1 MTELKELIEMRNNG
15 DITEEDYSQIK
26 SILIGKNTNQDDEN
40 GEEEKKQKEEEEK
53 KHKKKLL
60 ELLEWLVKNKKEKK
74 EKKQKEEEK
83 KQKEEEK
90 KQKEEEEKK
99 QKEEEEKKQK
109 EITEW
114 FSGADGQPEDI
125 DQRCIIYDHHDLLSM
140 RELRDDEEQQQFC
153 PTDMRVLNPT
163 LVLDWNN
170 KKAVEKKK
178 LDERKKKK
186 KLDEWNEERN
196 EKKKLDERNEKKKLD
211 ELNEKKCI
219 LLPEISSEL
228 LSAKELRDDGYRIG
242 IDGMHV
248 VFQTLRGYFTIL
260 KYQNGIYKVQE

>member
-1 MTELKELIEMRNNG
+1 MTTIMTELKELIEMRNNG

-60 ELLEWLVKNKKEKK
+60 ELLEWLVKNKKEKN
-74 EKKQKEEEK
+74 
-83 KQKEEEK
+83 
-90 KQKEEEEKK
+90 

-114 FSGADGQPEDI
+114 LDGASEQLDNI
-125 DQRCIIYDHHDLLSM
+125 DQKCIYYDVDLRSM
-140 RELRDDEEQQQFC
+140 RELRDDEDFYQFC
-153 PTDMRVLNPT
+153 PREMRVLNPT

-170 KKAVEKKK
+170 KIEKKKAVEKK
-178 LDERKKKK
+178 E
-186 KLDEWNEERN
+186 
-196 EKKKLDERNEKKKLD
+196 LDERNKKRELD

-242 IDGMHV
+242 IDGMQV
-248 VFQTLRGYFTIL
+248 IFQTLRGCFTIL
-260 KYQNGIYKVQE
+260 KNQNQNGIYKVPE